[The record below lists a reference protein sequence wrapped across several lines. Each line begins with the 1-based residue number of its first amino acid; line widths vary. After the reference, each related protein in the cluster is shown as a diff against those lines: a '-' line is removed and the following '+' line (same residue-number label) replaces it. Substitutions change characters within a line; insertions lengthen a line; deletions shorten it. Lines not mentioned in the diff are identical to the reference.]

1 MRIREE
7 SRQWWVLAGACLGL
21 FVLMLDSTVINL
33 ALPAM
38 QADLDASTAAL
49 QWVPNAY
56 LLTIAALVVTGGRL
70 GDIFGRRRLFNIGL
84 VVFAAGSVV
93 AALAPSIDALIAG
106 RVLQGAG
113 AAALLPLSL
122 ALVSDAFSDEQQA
135 RAMGIWAAVSSI
147 ALAVGPLLGGLVVEL
162 DWRLLFWVN
171 LPLAAAGIAIVRA
184 AARESRDEE
193 SSQRV
198 DWPGLLLLTTGL
210 VCLVLPLVESQQWGW
225 DSPAT
230 IGLLAAAVVLLAA
243 FARTERRVADPI
255 VDFELFRNRP
265 YFGASAAAFALVG
278 AYWCVMYFE
287 AQYLQNI
294 LDYSPSA
301 AGVLILPITVPMIFV
316 SPLAGRLIARFGTRR
331 LMTFGMAC
339 GVAGLLL
346 MTRTDADTGYGL
358 LLPAF
363 LLFGLAL
370 GFVYAPMSAAAMAAM
385 PRSKAGIASG
395 VLAMNRVTAGAVA
408 LAATGALFA
417 AIQADRIESEVTGA
431 SAIAPAADAR
441 ELEGLLAG
449 SEVAEAEA
457 AKAPPER
464 RAELEAAAREAYS
477 DALAGSF
484 WILVGLVGVGTILTW
499 AFVRDP
505 EPPTGT
511 ATAAVAHPRELRH
524 HLHHR
529 RFHL

>member
-1 MRIREE
+1 
-7 SRQWWVLAGACLGL
+7 
-21 FVLMLDSTVINL
+21 MLDSTVINL

-38 QADLDASTAAL
+38 QAELDTSTAAL

-70 GDIFGRRRLFNIGL
+70 GDIFGRRRLFDIGL
-84 VVFAAGSVV
+84 ALFAAGSVV
-93 AALAPSIDALIAG
+93 AALAPSIDVLIAG
-106 RVLQGAG
+106 RVIQGVG

-122 ALVSDAFSDEQQA
+122 ALVSDAFPDDEQA

-184 AARESRDEE
+184 YARESRDDE
-193 SSQRV
+193 SAQRV
-198 DWPGLLLLTTGL
+198 DWLGLSLLTAGL
-210 VCLVLPLVESQQWGW
+210 VCLVLPLVEAQQWGW
-225 DSPAT
+225 GSART
-230 IGLLAAAVVLLAA
+230 VGLLVAAVVLLPG
-243 FARTERRVADPI
+243 FALTERRVGDPI
-255 VDFELFRNRP
+255 VDFRLFRNGP

-278 AYWCVMYFE
+278 AYWAVMYFE

-294 LDYSPSA
+294 LDYSSSA
-301 AGVLILPITVPMIFV
+301 AGLLILPITVPMVFV
-316 SPLAGRLIARFGTRR
+316 SPLAARLIARFGTRR
-331 LMTFGMAC
+331 LMTLGMAC
-339 GVAGLLL
+339 GTVGVFLI
-346 MTRTDADTGYGL
+346 TRTTADTGYGL
-358 LLPAF
+358 LLPSF

-417 AIQADRIESEVTGA
+417 AIQVNQVDDLVSGPGGIVP
-431 SAIAPAADAR
+431 AIDAQ
-441 ELEGLLAG
+441 ELDGLVAG
-449 SEVAEAEA
+449 SDTARAEAD
-457 AKAPPER
+457 KAPPEL
-464 RAELEAAAREAYS
+464 RAKLDDAARVAYS
-477 DALAGSF
+477 DAIAGSF
-484 WILVGLVGVGTILTW
+484 WILAGMVGVGTILTW
-499 AFVRDP
+499 MFVRDP

-511 ATAAVAHPRELRH
+511 ATAAVGGPRELRH
-524 HLHHR
+524 HQHHR